1 MLIRRYSWNLEI
13 VEAGE
18 VVDDDDDDDRFWAIV
33 RIAERRHRKHRWK
46 SRAVALVD
54 MFNCTFTV
62 TPRFSF

>member
-18 VVDDDDDDDRFWAIV
+18 VVDDDDDDGFWATV
-33 RIAERRHRKHRWK
+33 RIVERRQRKQRWK

-62 TPRFSF
+62 THCFSF